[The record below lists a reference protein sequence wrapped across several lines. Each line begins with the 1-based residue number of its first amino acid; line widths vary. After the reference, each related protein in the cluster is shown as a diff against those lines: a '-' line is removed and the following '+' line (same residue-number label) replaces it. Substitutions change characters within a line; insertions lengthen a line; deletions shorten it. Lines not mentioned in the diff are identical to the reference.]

1 MQTLIKFQPASRYR
15 QLQGTFAASSYDA
28 LGIESERAGAVFNA
42 LIHPV
47 TLVRSRS
54 DATSSHLTTMSDFT
68 CRLLLVSRYD
78 WCKIR

>member
-1 MQTLIKFQPASRYR
+1 MQTLARFQPASRYR
-15 QLQGTFAASSYDA
+15 QVQGIFAASSYDA
-28 LGIESERAGAVFNA
+28 LGIEPERAGAVFDT

-54 DATSSHLTTMSDFT
+54 DVTSSHLTTMSDFT
-68 CRLLLVSRYD
+68 CRLLQVPRYD